1 VVRASPIRRNF
12 QTLHANH
19 LLGSSLADIS
29 SRRLLSLLSA
39 PLRVRFQRER
49 SLAAIVHSGPH
60 GMFPSR
66 VGEPKTPSSRKRLV
80 IGIPKLVNVFA
91 AREIDDAVGSCPTSL
106 GLDVGR
112 LFDGSFGSIRWCD
125 MVNPNW
131 ALRGCDTT
139 RLPRKE
145 RTERTRERP
154 CSAII
159 LPLRWFSQRSSW
171 AIEPRWSATRCDPN
185 ALPRSSAHR
194 DTAFVGRA
202 LGRDLARG
210 FRFGRDAALVAQT

>member
-19 LLGSSLADIS
+19 LLRSSPADIS

-39 PLRVRFQRER
+39 PLRVRFQRKR

-60 GMFPSR
+60 
-66 VGEPKTPSSRKRLV
+66 
-80 IGIPKLVNVFA
+80 
-91 AREIDDAVGSCPTSL
+91 
-106 GLDVGR
+106 VGR
-112 LFDGSFGSIRWCD
+112 LFDGSSGSIRWCN

-131 ALRGCDTT
+131 ALRVCGT
-139 RLPRKE
+139 RLPREE
-145 RTERTRERP
+145 RTGPARERQ

-159 LPLRWFSQRSSW
+159 LPLRGFSQRSSW
-171 AIEPRWSATRCDPN
+171 AISPRCSATRCDPK
-185 ALPRSSAHR
+185 ARPRSSAHR
-194 DTAFVGRA
+194 DTASVGRA

-210 FRFGRDAALVAQT
+210 FRFGRDVALVAQT